1 MSLTDEV
8 AQKVKKISM
17 TREVINE
24 KEQIDHFN
32 SVIQAV
38 TASSERYLL
47 TETVE
52 FSVTFGKQ

>member
-1 MSLTDEV
+1 VSLTDEV